1 MAGPYDDRM
10 PEMSSEPARDAGTI
24 AKDVAREALHKAEG
38 AAKAVG
44 REAAKAARNPD
55 GYLRTLEWEASS
67 YIREKPAKAVL
78 MAAALGFII
87 GALRA

>member
-10 PEMSSEPARDAGTI
+10 REMSSEPSRDTATI
-24 AKDVAREALHKAEG
+24 AKDVAREALHMAEG

-55 GYLRTLEWEASS
+55 GYLRTVEWEAMS
-67 YIREKPAKAVL
+67 YIREKPTQSVL
-78 MAAALGFII
+78 MALAFGFIF
-87 GALRA
+87 GALRR